1 MFHVKHFCPIG
12 EAEYS
17 RPHTHG
23 GLQASGIARKL
34 NTFGGFEGAALRG
47 CSFDPKR
54 FSKGGG
60 GHMVGMEI
68 NLEGRR
74 NLDAWPQ

>member
-1 MFHVKHFCPIG
+1 VKHFCPIG

-17 RPHTHG
+17 RPHTYG

-34 NTFGGFEGAALRG
+34 NTFGGLEDAALRG
-47 CSFDPKR
+47 SSFDPKR

-60 GHMVGMEI
+60 GMADMEMD
-68 NLEGRR
+68 LEAGR
-74 NLDAWPQ
+74 NLDAWSQ